1 MTVVVDT
8 GGIIALVDAD
18 DAHHCAIRAIYDA
31 DPRAWVLPWA
41 ILPEVDHLL
50 ARHVGADAASAFR
63 RDLAVGAFRVEW
75 GVDADLSRAHALCT
89 QYSALTL
96 GLVDASVIAVA
107 ERLSAR
113 AIVTVDL
120 RDFGAVSLP
129 REMLLLPR
137 DAAWYGDTNRANP

>member
-18 DAHHCAIRAIYDA
+18 DVHHRAVRAIYEA

-41 ILPEVDHLL
+41 ILPEVDYLL
-50 ARHVGADAASAFR
+50 ARHVGAGAAAAFR
-63 RDLAVGAFRVEW
+63 RDVAVGALRVEW

-89 QYSALTL
+89 QYGALTL
-96 GLVDASVIAVA
+96 GLVSATVIAVA
-107 ERLSAR
+107 ERLSAC

-129 REMLLLPR
+129 PDLLLLPR
-137 DAAWYGDTNRANP
+137 DAAWYGVKDRKG

>member
-18 DAHHCAIRAIYDA
+18 DRHHRAVRAIYES

-41 ILPEVDHLL
+41 ILPEVDYLL
-50 ARHVGADAASAFR
+50 ARHVGADAATAFR
-63 RDLAVGAFRVEW
+63 RDVAVGALRVEW
-75 GVDADLSRAHALCT
+75 GVDADLARAHALCT
-89 QYSALTL
+89 QYGALTL
-96 GLVDASVIAVA
+96 GLVDATVIAVA

-129 REMLLLPR
+129 PDMLLLPR
-137 DAAWYGDTNRANP
+137 DAAWHGVKDRRG